1 MFWRQLRFS
10 SNELTAHSRDG
21 PEFNLRWFWPPA
33 AAKAVS
39 HSKNE
44 RERNLLNCQTP
55 LRQQSDV
62 RTSTPL
68 ARSVWLVQTGFI
80 YFVLRWACFAGFS
93 PANAAFSGIGAQHH

>member
-1 MFWRQLRFS
+1 LKCECSCRQLRFS
-10 SNELTAHSRDG
+10 PNGLTAHSRDG

-39 HSKNE
+39 HSKKNE

-55 LRQQSDV
+55 LRQQSCE

-68 ARSVWLVQTGFI
+68 ARSVWLVQTGF
-80 YFVLRWACFAGFS
+80 YFRLFSRAKAQINLKYLR
-93 PANAAFSGIGAQHH
+93 HD